1 MFWDEGIPS
10 GFLVFLYVLFFRQSR
25 IVFVWILGFQSYP
38 GIAKMVAGETLRR
51 SLCSFMVFHGKQ
63 SFSADFLLF
72 RCSGTSW
79 LPHRRLFATSFSIL
93 HCVEKPPP
101 ILRLILPLTLA
112 FAKLLCRTFSL
123 PAGTCS
129 TFVCPFGMTHF
140 VNSSKAFCITS
151 NCTDGECCTAA
162 PLCTTFTSCL
172 ASGKVLVGD
181 ASSKY
186 CAEVSCIE
194 SECCTL
200 GKSK

>member
-1 MFWDEGIPS
+1 MGNS
-10 GFLVFLYVLFFRQSR
+10 LSR
-25 IVFVWILGFQSYP
+25 LTFI
-38 GIAKMVAGETLRR
+38 
-51 SLCSFMVFHGKQ
+51 
-63 SFSADFLLF
+63 
-72 RCSGTSW
+72 
-79 LPHRRLFATSFSIL
+79 LFAVREQAGCRIDAVFCLPTFL

-140 VNSSKAFCITS
+140 ANSSKAFCITS
-151 NCTDGECCTAA
+151 NCTEGECCTAA

-200 GKSK
+200 GKNK